1 MAKHSEEYHLLNN
14 ADRTSNSLENE
25 DNELDS
31 IYQVQKT
38 PSTYTF
44 SRKGVYL
51 FVITIFIPTGLL
63 NLFLS
68 LAIYK
73 SSGVNEHSNNKTPYG
88 MFK

>member
-1 MAKHSEEYHLLNN
+1 MAKQSEGYRLLND
-14 ADRTSNSLENE
+14 ADRSSHSLENE
-25 DNELDS
+25 NNELDS
-31 IYQVQKT
+31 IYQVQKI

-51 FVITIFIPTGLL
+51 FVITFLIPTTLL
-63 NLFLS
+63 NVFLS

-73 SSGVNEHSNNKTPYG
+73 SSGVNEHTHNVTPYG